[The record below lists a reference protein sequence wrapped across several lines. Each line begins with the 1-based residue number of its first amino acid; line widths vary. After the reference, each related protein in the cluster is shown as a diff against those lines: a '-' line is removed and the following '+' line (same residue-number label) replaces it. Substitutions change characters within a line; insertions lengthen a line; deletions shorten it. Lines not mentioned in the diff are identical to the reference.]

1 MPGSLNY
8 FPSFRNRKN
17 DVSRKKSRVGKFERE
32 REREQ
37 KKLRT
42 GNEK

>member
-8 FPSFRNRKN
+8 FPPFRNKKV
-17 DVSRKKSRVGKFERE
+17 DVSRKKSSKKVEERE
-32 REREQ
+32 RENR